1 MAASARIVLAFIII
15 YVMDFKLRDVQ
26 FGFFNTHKHCNV
38 KTHRLKLDVFATIGS
53 RRGISKVAL
62 TSTGYCKLQI
72 AATKYGKRAIRSLA
86 IPSRDP
92 PRVEISIFCDVEIN
106 PGPDRSDFSD
116 KQVLAEHSESL
127 FTSLSPF
134 HSYF

>member
-1 MAASARIVLAFIII
+1 MAASAQIVSVFIII
-15 YVMDFKLRDVQ
+15 YVMDFKLSDIQ
-26 FGFFNTHKHCNV
+26 CGFFNTYKHCHV
-38 KTHRLKLDVFATIGS
+38 KMHKLKLDVFATIGS

-72 AATKYGKRAIRSLA
+72 AATKYRKRGITSLA

-92 PRVEISIFCDVEIN
+92 PVEISIFCDVEIN

-116 KQVLAEHSESL
+116 KQVLSEHSESL